1 MKRTCKQ
8 CGEEFILSRSE
19 VAFYK
24 ERKLTLPRRCK
35 KCREQK
41 KQQGDSTEEKA
52 GINAEGNADKD
63 MTPEQETKEQKILKY
78 DEKHK
83 RETSN
88 QEKTKPRNS
97 GKSEIKSGDK
107 KEKSPQE
114 SNKDGAKPK
123 NGKKPSQGKEKS
135 SPEEKI
141 LKYEN
146 KSKNMDKSNQNKNDK
161 GQPTGTSE
169 NRPQNTANLNQE
181 NKRKE
186 QNLPKQE
193 KQAEKGQPSK
203 NENKSNESI
212 KTKEQ
217 QTEHKS
223 PETTQE
229 INPAQPKENVK
240 SKGKKL
246 YAIIALILCLFGGA
260 SGIGALQSENTTL
273 QQEADATIQDNEI
286 IDDIQGED
294 IQQNTQLEN
303 DTITENSSVAV
314 TNEAEVEETVLETQ
328 QYVFRNENLLKNH
341 YEKHGIEMGF
351 EDAKSYEAAASAVVN
366 NPNALKK
373 LEKDDNDGDYVYY
386 VEETNEFVILSAD
399 GYLRTYYYPEGGM
412 DYFNRQ

>member
-1 MKRTCKQ
+1 
-8 CGEEFILSRSE
+8 
-19 VAFYK
+19 
-24 ERKLTLPRRCK
+24 
-35 KCREQK
+35 
-41 KQQGDSTEEKA
+41 
-52 GINAEGNADKD
+52 
-63 MTPEQETKEQKILKY
+63 
-78 DEKHK
+78 
-83 RETSN
+83 
-88 QEKTKPRNS
+88 
-97 GKSEIKSGDK
+97 
-107 KEKSPQE
+107 
-114 SNKDGAKPK
+114 
-123 NGKKPSQGKEKS
+123 
-135 SPEEKI
+135 
-141 LKYEN
+141 
-146 KSKNMDKSNQNKNDK
+146 MDKSNQNKNDK

-193 KQAEKGQPSK
+193 KEAEKGQPSK

-229 INPAQPKENVK
+229 INPSQPKENIK

-246 YAIIALILCLFGGA
+246 YAMIALILCLCGGA
-260 SGIGALQSENTTL
+260 GGIGALQSENHP
-273 QQEADATIQDNEI
+273 ADTVIQYEDNEIIQDNEDV
-286 IDDIQGED
+286 DDIQDAD
-294 IQQNTQLEN
+294 IQQNIQSEN
-303 DTITENSSVAV
+303 DAIIESENSSAAV
-314 TNEAEVEETVLETQ
+314 INEANVEEIVVETQ

-351 EDAKSYEAAASAVVN
+351 EDAKSYQDAASAVVN

-399 GYLRTYYYPEGGM
+399 GYLRTYYNPAGGM